1 MNIWYQLKQSF
12 LRWMDGRHGIDQLGT
27 LTLFSGL
34 LLSLTGAFTGTG
46 IASFLGLALYIVTV
60 YRMLSR
66 NKEARQR
73 ENRKYIEL
81 TEKWSLKVRQ
91 FFRRLKNRK
100 EYKYFKCPRCKQLL
114 RLKRG
119 CGPKSITCAKCG
131 HQFSMKA

>member
-1 MNIWYQLKQSF
+1 
-12 LRWMDGRHGIDQLGT
+12 MDGRHGIDQLGT

-100 EYKYFKCPRCKQLL
+100 EYKYFKCPQCKALL
-114 RLKRG
+114 RMSRG
-119 CGPKSITCAKCG
+119 EGEKEICCPKCQNRFKQKS
-131 HQFSMKA
+131 